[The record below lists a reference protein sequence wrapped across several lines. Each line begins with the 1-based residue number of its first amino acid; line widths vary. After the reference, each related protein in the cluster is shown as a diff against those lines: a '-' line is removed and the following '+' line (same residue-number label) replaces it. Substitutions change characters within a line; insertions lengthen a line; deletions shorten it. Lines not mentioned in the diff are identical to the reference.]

1 MARSIWSGAVG
12 FGLVTVPVSVYS
24 ATEDKTIEFHQF
36 ERGTSD
42 RIRYQRVNE
51 RTGKEVDYDDIVKG
65 HDVGGGEY
73 VIVTPEELEAVEPG
87 RSRTIDITDFVEL
100 SEIDPIYFQKAYYL
114 GPKGEEARRP
124 YDLLRQAMAATNQVA
139 IATFVMR
146 DKQYLVAI
154 RAEDRVLVMST
165 LFFADEVRDP
175 AREID
180 DLPRAHKFAPRDLS
194 TAKQLISSLSSSW
207 DPAKFRDTYRDRVD
221 DMIKRKHQGEE
232 IVRNDDDRAQGGEV
246 VDLLEAL
253 RASVDAAKGKRT
265 TKNATTKKA
274 TKKTTAKKTA
284 AGKRTKKAS

>member
-1 MARSIWSGAVG
+1 M
-12 FGLVTVPVSVYS
+12 
-24 ATEDKTIEFHQF
+24 
-36 ERGTSD
+36 
-42 RIRYQRVNE
+42 
-51 RTGKEVDYDDIVKG
+51 
-65 HDVGGGEY
+65 
-73 VIVTPEELEAVEPG
+73 TPEELEAVEPG

-114 GPKGEEARRP
+114 GPKGEGARRP

-194 TAKQLISSLSSSW
+194 TAKQLISSLSPRGTRRSSATPTATGSRH
-207 DPAKFRDTYRDRVD
+207 DQAQAPGRGDRPQ
-221 DMIKRKHQGEE
+221 RRG
-232 IVRNDDDRAQGGEV
+232 RAQGGEV